1 MPRLSH
7 CFYLNLPGK
16 EETTQLPF
24 LNVHQYFMLDAWGGS
39 GWSGLGLKIP
49 KFPDYLIW
57 SARKEEKKGKRKNV
71 NRENLP

>member
-1 MPRLSH
+1 
-7 CFYLNLPGK
+7 
-16 EETTQLPF
+16 
-24 LNVHQYFMLDAWGGS
+24 MLDAWGGS